1 MSLEKNKYLFEK
13 FEIIETLKKDEFTS
27 VYLANHIFL
36 GKKIILKTL
45 DSTNLSDPTILD
57 RFKRE
62 AKILAQ
68 LDHPNIIK
76 VLDFG
81 MFKDFFYISF
91 EHFESRNLRSVLKS
105 NELSFEHKSSLF
117 VQMLKGLNYAH
128 QNSIIHRD
136 IKPENILIGSSF
148 NLKIAD
154 FGLALAGEEN
164 LVTSK
169 SSIVGTPSYM
179 SPEQIRGEKLTN
191 QSDLFSVGIVA
202 YELFTGSNPFIGN
215 DINSTINKILNF
227 NEENLETGLKE
238 LPNNIRLAVVSL
250 MKKNPKLRASS
261 AEEIL
266 TELGIKIDSPVKSI
280 SNLKILTKK
289 RLVTIISVIGLL
301 AIVFLIYSMS
311 NNLISNK
318 KNNENEKSVSDN
330 LPIQPIDSEGKKTDE
345 LTDIPSLTENKIE
358 QKNSTE
364 ERKNS
369 EPIQTN
375 VAQNKTIPSNIPGKL
390 TIECLPWAEVFIN
403 GKKADTTP
411 LEEPLRFL
419 PGEYELKLVHPDFPA
434 FTKKIEIKPDEFQ
447 FLEINFFELYGFLD
461 CRVYP
466 WGEISID
473 GISVGQTPFKKPV
486 ALEPGRHTLL
496 IFNPNYELHETQ
508 INIKNGDTLI
518 YQLNFNQK

>member
-45 DSTNLSDPTILD
+45 DSTNLSDPTILE

-105 NELSFEHKSSLF
+105 NELSFEQKSSLF

-136 IKPENILIGSSF
+136 IKPENILINSNL

-179 SPEQIRGEKLTN
+179 SPEQIRGDKLTN
-191 QSDLFSVGIVA
+191 QSDLFSVGIAA
-202 YELFTGSNPFIGN
+202 YELFTGTNPFIGN

-227 NEENLETGLKE
+227 KEENLENGLKE
-238 LPNNIRLAVVSL
+238 LPENIHLAVASL
-250 MKKNPKLRASS
+250 MKRNQKLRASS
-261 AEEIL
+261 AEDIL
-266 TELGIKIDSPVKSI
+266 RELGIKFDSPVKSI
-280 SNLKILTKK
+280 STSEIFTKK
-289 RLVTIISVIGLL
+289 RLVTVISVIGLL

-318 KNNENEKSVSDN
+318 PNNENEKSVSDN
-330 LPIQPIDSEGKKTDE
+330 LPIQPIDSEGKKTNE
-345 LTDIPSLTENKIE
+345 PTDVPTQTENKIGPKISVE
-358 QKNSTE
+358 DKKTPDSKT
-364 ERKNS
+364 S
-369 EPIQTN
+369 EPAELKSI
-375 VAQNKTIPSNIPGKL
+375 ASNIPGKL
-390 TIECLPWAEVFIN
+390 TIECFPWAEVFIN
-403 GKKADTTP
+403 GKKADSTP

-419 PGEYELKLVHPDFPA
+419 PGEYEVKLVHPDFPP
-434 FTKKIEIKPDEFQ
+434 FIKKIEIKPDEFQ
-447 FLEINFFELYGFLD
+447 FLEVNFLKLFGFLD
-461 CRVYP
+461 CLVHP
-466 WGEISID
+466 WGEVSID
-473 GISVGQTPFKKPV
+473 GNSIGQTPFRKPA
-486 ALEPGRHTLL
+486 ALKPGKHTLL
-496 IFNPNYELHETQ
+496 ISNPNYDVHENE
-508 INIKNGDTLI
+508 IYVKNGDTLI
-518 YQLNFNQK
+518 YRFNFNQK

>member
-1 MSLEKNKYLFEK
+1 MSIEKNKYLFEK

-81 MFKDFFYISF
+81 MFKGFFYISF

-105 NELSFEHKSSLF
+105 NELSFEQKSSLF
-117 VQMLKGLNYAH
+117 VQMLRGLNYAH
-128 QNSIIHRD
+128 RNSIIHRD

-202 YELFTGSNPFIGN
+202 NELFTGTNPFIGN

-227 NEENLETGLKE
+227 NEESLEYGLKE
-238 LPNNIRLAVVSL
+238 WPDNLRLAVISL

-266 TELGIKIDSPVKSI
+266 TELGIKIDSPVKLI
-280 SNLKILTKK
+280 STSKFFTKK
-289 RLVTIISVIGLL
+289 RSFTVISVIGLL

-311 NNLISNK
+311 NTLISNK
-318 KNNENEKSVSDN
+318 PNNINEKSVLDN
-330 LPIQPIDSEGKKTDE
+330 LPIQPINSEGKKTNE
-345 LTDIPSLTENKIE
+345 LKDIPPKTENKIE
-358 QKNSTE
+358 HKNSNE

-369 EPIQTN
+369 GPNPTN
-375 VAQNKTIPSNIPGKL
+375 ATQNRTIPSNIPGKL
-390 TIECLPWAEVFIN
+390 TIECLPWAEIFIN

-434 FTKKIEIKPDEFQ
+434 YTKRIEIKPDEFQ
-447 FLEINFFELYGFLD
+447 FLEVNFFELYGFLD
-461 CRVYP
+461 CRVHP
-466 WGEISID
+466 WGEVSID
-473 GISVGQTPFKKPV
+473 GNSVGQTPFRKPV
-486 ALEPGRHTLL
+486 ALKPGKHTLL
-496 IFNPNYELHETQ
+496 ISNPNYEPHET
-508 INIKNGDTLI
+508 NIDIKKGDTLMF
-518 YQLNFNQK
+518 QLNFNHK